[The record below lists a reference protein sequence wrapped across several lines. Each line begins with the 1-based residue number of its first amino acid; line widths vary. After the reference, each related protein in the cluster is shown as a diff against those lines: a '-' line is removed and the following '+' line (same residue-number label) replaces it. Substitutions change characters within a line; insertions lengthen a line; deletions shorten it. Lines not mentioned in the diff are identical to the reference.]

1 MRADVAS
8 NVVLHTG
15 RKPQALRVC
24 RKHVQQ
30 IHYTQWAV
38 QRKKFPI
45 IDVRILLV
53 NRFVNSMHRTYDII
67 ID

>member
-38 QRKKFPI
+38 QRKKVSDQRCQNFI
-45 IDVRILLV
+45 GESFRKFDASYL
-53 NRFVNSMHRTYDII
+53 
-67 ID
+67 